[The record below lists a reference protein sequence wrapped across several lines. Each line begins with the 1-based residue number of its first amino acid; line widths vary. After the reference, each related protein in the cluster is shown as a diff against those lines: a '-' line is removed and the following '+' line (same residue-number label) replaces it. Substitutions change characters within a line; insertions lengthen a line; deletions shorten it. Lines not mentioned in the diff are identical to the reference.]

1 MESNSDGRA
10 RKKEAEHA
18 LLQIPELVAPLRGDS
33 EGIFEESDDD
43 QETTDSWE
51 MWPER
56 LGINFDI
63 ILDLRSIVAEL
74 FDGIF
79 WVCGP
84 VARRGT

>member
-1 MESNSDGRA
+1 MESSLGGGA
-10 RKKEAEHA
+10 REQEAGHA

-33 EGIFEESDDD
+33 ERILEESDDD

-51 MWPER
+51 MRPER
-56 LGINFDI
+56 LRINFDI

-74 FDGIF
+74 LDRIF

>member
-1 MESNSDGRA
+1 MESGLGGGA
-10 RKKEAEHA
+10 REKEGGHA
-18 LLQIPELVAPLRGDS
+18 LLQIPELVTPLRGDS
-33 EGIFEESDDD
+33 ERIFEESDDD

-51 MWPER
+51 MRPER
-56 LGINFDI
+56 LGINFDV